1 MRFGRVRTPQH
12 ESIHTLIVSGVWCW
26 EKEPAPQ
33 PPPLHKGFLYLPC
46 TSASGKSGF
55 RPSRLFQFRASSR
68 GSWSPRRS
76 LLASPARRGRRCPC
90 RRGPRAGGAVPRAA
104 AAVSS
109 RPGGTAPADI
119 SGFPLQAGSFSVLD
133 EAKAAKAAAKTK
145 WTSAGT
151 LWEVVLG

>member
-1 MRFGRVRTPQH
+1 MKFGRVRTPDRFRCVVLGKGT
-12 ESIHTLIVSGVWCW
+12 SPLV
-26 EKEPAPQ
+26 
-33 PPPLHKGFLYLPC
+33 PLHKGFPYLPC

-55 RPSRLFQFRASSR
+55 RPSQLFQFRASSR

-109 RPGGTAPADI
+109 RPGGTAPAD
-119 SGFPLQAGSFSVLD
+119 SGFPVQAGSFCVLD

-151 LWEVVLG
+151 RWEIVLV